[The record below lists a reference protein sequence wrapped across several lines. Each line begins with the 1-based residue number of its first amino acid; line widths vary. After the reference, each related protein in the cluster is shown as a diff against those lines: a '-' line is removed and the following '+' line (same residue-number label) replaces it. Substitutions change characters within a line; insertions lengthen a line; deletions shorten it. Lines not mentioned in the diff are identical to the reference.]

1 MKAAAFQ
8 TGFEKLFHNEQP
20 ILMGTKTNFILKTD
34 VLKYVLEGGKKTLE
48 FKLSSY

>member
-20 ILMGTKTNFILKTD
+20 IHMGMKTNFILKTD
-34 VLKYVLEGGKKTLE
+34 VLKYVLEGKKKDTGI
-48 FKLSSY
+48 